1 MPLQAARI
9 HAVNSAVYK
18 SAKGLMVSVSLP
30 LDLSFQ
36 NAEFILPGQKV
47 VRLCW
52 PTGTVATANLE
63 ESLFCITRQIIKPNS
78 RKLPPLP

>member
-1 MPLQAARI
+1 
-9 HAVNSAVYK
+9 
-18 SAKGLMVSVSLP
+18 MVSVSLP

-63 ESLFCITRQIIKPNS
+63 ELLLLHHTPDHQA
-78 RKLPPLP
+78 